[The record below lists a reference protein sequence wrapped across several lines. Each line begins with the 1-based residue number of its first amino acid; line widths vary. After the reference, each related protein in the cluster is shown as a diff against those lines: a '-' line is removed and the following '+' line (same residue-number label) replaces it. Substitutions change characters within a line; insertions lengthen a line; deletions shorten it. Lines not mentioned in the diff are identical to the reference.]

1 MHPIIAICMRY
12 LVNENICLRQTP
24 EDIKIN
30 TLQKP
35 VTIEYW
41 QNKFL
46 ELTHIV
52 KLPSTTAQR
61 INL

>member
-1 MHPIIAICMRY
+1 MRY
-12 LVNENICLRQTP
+12 LVNENICLRHTP

-35 VTIEYW
+35 ITIEYW

-52 KLPSTTAQR
+52 MLPSTTAQR